1 MEELMDK
8 EKILVVDDSPTEL
21 KIMSEP
27 FIPKGYNIITAMD
40 GEEAIKMAEEEK
52 PDLIVLD
59 VIMPKMNGFQVCRKI
74 KTTPELKDI
83 KIILLTSKN
92 QESDEFWGMKQGAD
106 AYMTKP
112 FDPDKLLDKAREILE
127 L

>member
-1 MEELMDK
+1 MSK
-8 EKILVVDDSPTEL
+8 EKILVVDDSPTDL

-27 FIPKGYNIITAMD
+27 FLSDGYEVITATD
-40 GEEAIKMAEEEK
+40 GEEALEKAESEK
-52 PDLIVLD
+52 PALIVLD

-74 KTTPELKDI
+74 KTTPQLKDI
-83 KIILLTSKN
+83 KVVLLTSKN
-92 QESDEFWGMKQGAD
+92 QEADEFWGMKQGAD

-112 FDPDKLLDKAREILE
+112 FDGDALLGTATGL

>member
-1 MEELMDK
+1 MSK
-8 EKILVVDDSPTEL
+8 EKIMVVDDSPTEL
-21 KIMSEP
+21 KIMTEP
-27 FIPKGYNIITAMD
+27 FIPKGYNVITAMD
-40 GEEAIKMAEEEK
+40 GEEAIKMAESEK

-74 KTTPELKDI
+74 KTTPDLKGI
-83 KIILLTSKN
+83 KVILLTSKN

-112 FDPDKLLDKAREILE
+112 FDSGELLAKAESL
-127 L
+127 LQ

>member
-1 MEELMDK
+1 MSK
-8 EKILVVDDSPTEL
+8 ERILVVDDSPTDL
-21 KIMSEP
+21 KIMCEP
-27 FIPKGYNIITAMD
+27 FSSKGYDVITAKD
-40 GEEAIKMAEEEK
+40 GEEALEKAESQK
-52 PDLIVLD
+52 PTLMVLD

-74 KTTPELKDI
+74 KTTPGLKGI
-83 KIILLTSKN
+83 KVLLLTSKN

-112 FDPDKLLDKAREILE
+112 FEADALLAKAEDL

>member
-1 MEELMDK
+1 MSEER
-8 EKILVVDDSPTEL
+8 ILVVDDSPTDL
-21 KIMSEP
+21 KIMCEP
-27 FIPKGYNIITAMD
+27 FSSKGYEVITAVD
-40 GEEAIKMAEEEK
+40 GEEALEKAESEK
-52 PDLIVLD
+52 PTLMVLD

-74 KTTPELKDI
+74 KTTPDLKGI
-83 KIILLTSKN
+83 KVLLLTSKN

-112 FDPDKLLDKAREILE
+112 FEAHELLAKAEDL